1 MKVIFKWRSKIIDFL
16 SIDRNNSKLVFH
28 TILQNCFMLFML
40 QKYLYSYIL
49 KMHHWFRQFSV
60 GNTIYEKKGTD
71 IAIINSKV
79 TL

>member
-1 MKVIFKWRSKIIDFL
+1 MDINIIKTRLQNETLLMFSPIL
-16 SIDRNNSKLVFH
+16 LVFH
-28 TILQNCFMLFML
+28 TILQDSSMHFMP
-40 QKYLYSYIL
+40 QKYLHSYIL
-49 KMHHWFRQFSV
+49 KTHHWFRQFSV

>member
-1 MKVIFKWRSKIIDFL
+1 M
-16 SIDRNNSKLVFH
+16 DRNMIKTRLQPDIISFH
-28 TILQNCFMLFML
+28 TILQDSSLLLML
-40 QKYLYSYIL
+40 QKYLHSYIL